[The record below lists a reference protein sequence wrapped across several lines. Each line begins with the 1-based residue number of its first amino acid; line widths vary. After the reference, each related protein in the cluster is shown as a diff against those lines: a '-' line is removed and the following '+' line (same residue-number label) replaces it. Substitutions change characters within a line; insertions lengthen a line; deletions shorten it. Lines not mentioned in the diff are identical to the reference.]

1 MDNSTLA
8 NVFADLRNGNR
19 DSFVALYEDMGTP
32 IYTLAYRILQDQ
44 QTAEDVTQE
53 VFIKLFSDPPSQKVS
68 NLRAWIFQMT
78 RNLSID
84 KCRKKRTTVDI
95 DGTDIASK
103 WHEEDLS
110 AHMDIEKAVL
120 LLPDD
125 EREIISLH
133 LSAGLGFQ
141 EISGIIGK
149 SLPSTYRSYK
159 RALKTLRQYLKGDQK

>member
-1 MDNSTLA
+1 
-8 NVFADLRNGNR
+8 
-19 DSFVALYEDMGTP
+19 
-32 IYTLAYRILQDQ
+32 
-44 QTAEDVTQE
+44 
-53 VFIKLFSDPPSQKVS
+53 
-68 NLRAWIFQMT
+68 MT

-84 KCRKKRTTVDI
+84 KCRKKRATVDI
-95 DGTDIASK
+95 DDVGIASN

-110 AHMDIEKAVL
+110 AHMDIEKAVS